1 MTAQKDHH
9 IFHQGIPVKMKTHAA
24 TSDKKVRGMHK
35 TKFGEKRERS
45 TKATETKFHER
56 HALLLFQ
63 SDLLLIEE
71 KVP

>member
-1 MTAQKDHH
+1 
-9 IFHQGIPVKMKTHAA
+9 
-24 TSDKKVRGMHK
+24 MHK

-56 HALLLFQ
+56 QALLLFQ